1 MRAHEGS
8 GDKRTG
14 DAAVTFVSNPAQAA
28 ARRSAPALFVLRL
41 RVAAILAMLGCGPA
55 QYMLDPT
62 MNNVACTFIAITTS
76 IAMLSYTM
84 RTRRLRAA
92 PMSCIMLLGLN
103 VSSFSAALVIQTVTS
118 RSLVF
123 NLDSA
128 LEDFTALAVTQF
140 VMIGVHWL
148 YLQSGVL
155 KRLRA
160 SFTRRIAEPL
170 GLLEAPSNNQL
181 WVFGLVGCAATMLAA
196 RGYTEGVEFGN
207 VSGKLAVAYTPFVVA
222 PFFIPMRAYLFGD
235 RPAGGARALLILVAY
250 SLLLIAVAIVNNAR
264 ATFSQGFLTLGLC
277 WLIAV
282 LSGNLAMTRWR
293 VMIGV
298 MIAAACI
305 PLFLTLSDLATA
317 MVIARD
323 ERSNVGALELLEIT
337 LNNFQDK
344 ALIVERQHRDAI
356 ISGDE
361 YNENYVENPILAR
374 FVYTKFVDVNMTN
387 ALTLSDGQAAEL
399 RSNTWDRVLAMLPT
413 PILNYFRIDI
423 DKSDL
428 GFSSGDIYSFLAR
441 GLDLGRYTTGSEL
454 PDGLII
460 FGSFFWVALSILA
473 GVQFLIYDGF
483 SVVDAQGRFRIGA
496 IALINLVPIF
506 TLGVLQESVS
516 NQVTAI
522 VRGIPQLILLFVILQ
537 IGSAILTRPAWAA
550 RRMMRLVSRR
560 RIA

>member
-1 MRAHEGS
+1 MRSAATNAS
-8 GDKRTG
+8 GE
-14 DAAVTFVSNPAQAA
+14 AAVTYASTFAQAA
-28 ARRSAPALFVLRL
+28 PRRSAAALFVLRL
-41 RVAAILAMLGCGPA
+41 RVAAILAMIACGPA
-55 QYMLDPT
+55 QYMLDST
-62 MNNVACTFIAITTS
+62 MNNVTCTFIAIATS
-76 IAMLSYTM
+76 IATLSYAM

-103 VSSFSAALVIQTVTS
+103 VSSFSAALFIQTVTL
-118 RSLVF
+118 RSLIY

-128 LEDFTALAVTQF
+128 IESFTALAVTQF

-148 YLQSGVL
+148 YLQSGVMR
-155 KRLRA
+155 RLRA
-160 SFTRRIAEPL
+160 SFTRRVAEPL

-222 PFFIPMRAYLFGD
+222 PFFIPMRAYLFGG
-235 RPAGGARALLILVAY
+235 RTPGGAKNLLILAGY

-293 VMIGV
+293 IMIGV

-305 PLFLTLSDLATA
+305 PFFLTLSDLATA

-413 PILNYFRIDI
+413 PILNYLHIDI

-454 PDGLII
+454 PDGLVI
-460 FGSFFWVALSILA
+460 FGSFFWVVLSILA
-473 GVQFLIYDGF
+473 GVQFLVYDGF
-483 SVVDAQGRFRIGA
+483 ALVDAQGRFRIGA

-522 VRGIPQLILLFVILQ
+522 VRGIPQLILLYCLLQ

>member
-1 MRAHEGS
+1 MTYAS
-8 GDKRTG
+8 
-14 DAAVTFVSNPAQAA
+14 TFAQAA
-28 ARRSAPALFVLRL
+28 PRRSAAALFVLRL
-41 RVAAILAMLGCGPA
+41 RVAAILAMIACGPA
-55 QYMLDPT
+55 QYMLDST
-62 MNNVACTFIAITTS
+62 MNNVTCTFIAIATS
-76 IAMLSYTM
+76 IATLSYAM

-103 VSSFSAALVIQTVTS
+103 VSSFSAALFIQTVTL
-118 RSLVF
+118 RSLIY

-128 LEDFTALAVTQF
+128 IESFTALAVTQF
-140 VMIGVHWL
+140 VMIGIHWL
-148 YLQSGVL
+148 YLQSGVMR
-155 KRLRA
+155 RLRA
-160 SFTRRIAEPL
+160 SFTRRVAEPL

-222 PFFIPMRAYLFGD
+222 PFFIPMRAYLFGG
-235 RPAGGARALLILVAY
+235 RTPGGARNLLILAGY

-293 VMIGV
+293 IMIGV

-305 PLFLTLSDLATA
+305 PFFLTLSDLATA

-413 PILNYFRIDI
+413 PILNYLHIDI

-454 PDGLII
+454 PDGLVI
-460 FGSFFWVALSILA
+460 FGSFFWVVLSVLA
-473 GVQFLIYDGF
+473 GVQFLVYDGF
-483 SVVDAQGRFRIGA
+483 ALVDAQGRFRIGA

-522 VRGIPQLILLFVILQ
+522 VRGIPQLILLYCLLQ